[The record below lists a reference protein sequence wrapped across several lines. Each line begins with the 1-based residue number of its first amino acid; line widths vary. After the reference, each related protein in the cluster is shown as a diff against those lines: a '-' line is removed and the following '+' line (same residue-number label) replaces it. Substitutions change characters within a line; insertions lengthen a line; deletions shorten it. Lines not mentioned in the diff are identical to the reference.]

1 MPEARHH
8 QTLHEGHC
16 AFLPE
21 AERRF
26 VTPAMIKATAGLVG
40 SPDEIRE
47 QIGSM
52 ETAGLK
58 EILLLPPV
66 HCARENFREF
76 ADNVMHA
83 R

>member
-1 MPEARHH
+1 
-8 QTLHEGHC
+8 
-16 AFLPE
+16 
-21 AERRF
+21 
-26 VTPAMIKATAGLVG
+26 MIKATAGLVG
-40 SPDEIRE
+40 TPGDWE

-52 ETAGLK
+52 ETVGLK

-76 ADNVMHA
+76 ADNVMPA